1 MVNDELLKVVTEIGA
16 ALRTR
21 GEFLATAE
29 SCTGGG
35 LAVLL
40 TAVPGSSTWF
50 DRGYVTYSNRAKI
63 EMLGVPAILIATHGA
78 VSEEV
83 ARAMAEGAMEH
94 GHAQVAVAVTGIAG
108 PSGGSPEKPVGTVW
122 IGWSR
127 RGQHTRATRFN
138 FAGNRD
144 AVRSES
150 VRAALLGLHALIN
163 EAAQ

>member
-1 MVNDELLKVVTEIGA
+1 MVNDELLKAVTEIGA
-16 ALRTR
+16 VLRAR
-21 GEFLATAE
+21 GELLATAE

-35 LAVLL
+35 LAALL
-40 TAVPGSSTWF
+40 TAVPGSSAWF

-83 ARAMAEGAMEH
+83 VRAMAEGAMEH

-127 RGQHTRATRFN
+127 RGQRTRATRFN
-138 FAGNRD
+138 FAGDRD
-144 AVRSES
+144 VVRSES

-163 EAAQ
+163 ETAP